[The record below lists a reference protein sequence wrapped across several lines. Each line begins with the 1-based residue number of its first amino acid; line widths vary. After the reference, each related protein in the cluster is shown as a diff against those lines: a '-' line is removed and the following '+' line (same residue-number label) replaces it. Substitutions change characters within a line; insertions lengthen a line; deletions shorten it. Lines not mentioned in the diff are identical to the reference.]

1 MLVRFSSTATQSV
14 TMFGDA
20 AKQLIKMMGASGNV
34 PGAMSAHDLP
44 AALRSLKTGLKDVDA
59 NDAPAGDENDQDKD
73 DKSEREHTRHPVTLR
88 MRAGPLIDILERA
101 VVKGAPVI
109 WEAL

>member
-20 AKQLIKMMGASGNV
+20 AKQLIKLMGASGNV
-34 PGAMSAHDLP
+34 PGAMSAADLP
-44 AALRSLKTGLKDVDA
+44 AALQSLKAGLSDDDA
-59 NDAPAGDENDQDKD
+59 ASDDTDAQDED
-73 DKSEREHTRHPVTLR
+73 SEEVQHPVSLQ

-101 VVKGAPVI
+101 VAKRAPVI